1 MTHLC
6 DSGKL
11 QPIKNFGANLF
22 SSFFLWVHHPPPSSY
37 LSLSLFVVVPH
48 VTDAIQDWIER
59 VAIVPISGD
68 DQPPDICVI
77 EVNNN

>member
-1 MTHLC
+1 MTHI
-6 DSGKL
+6 SVYSAKFQPRKL
-11 QPIKNFGANLF
+11 WSKF
-22 SSFFLWVHHPPPSSY
+22 SYFSCWYTPSSS
-37 LSLSLFVVVPH
+37 LSLSLSLLVVPH

-59 VAIVPISGD
+59 VAMVSISGD